1 MQFNRY
7 VYTAAGPADSAVLS
21 FTPSAEEVLIRSLE
35 AALKR
40 FYGTPR
46 SVARLARR
54 ISPYSTSFT
63 LEELDVKLEDG
74 TRLSLMCK
82 NLGIDSLLPEARR
95 VRPPFLYAPLRE
107 IQMYER
113 VLDSGE
119 MGTATFYGASC
130 DAESDRY
137 LLFLE
142 RVPSAKLCHVGDF
155 AVWTHVARWLG
166 GFHSRLSSRSSA
178 LRDDVSLLEY
188 DEKFYH
194 RWLDRASANLDRNNA
209 PTSARRDIA
218 WIRSRYAQV
227 SRELGRLPRTIIHG
241 EFYASNVLVQRLNS
255 NSETSIYCRV
265 CPVDWEMAA
274 FAPGLIDLA
283 ALVSGRWTA
292 EQREHMAMAYYE
304 ASSTLGEYALG
315 LSRGEFLRAL
325 EYCRLHL
332 AVQWVGWSADWS
344 PPDDQ
349 ARDWLREAV
358 AVARGLE
365 W

>member
-7 VYTAAGPADSAVLS
+7 VYTEAGAAESVVLS
-21 FTPSAEEVLIRSLE
+21 FRPSAQEVLVGSLE
-35 AALKR
+35 AALTR
-40 FYGTPR
+40 FYGSPR
-46 SVARLARR
+46 SVVRLARR

-63 LEELDVKLEDG
+63 LEELDVKLDDG
-74 TRLSLMCK
+74 ARLSLICK
-82 NLGIDSLLPEARR
+82 NLGSASLLPEARR
-95 VRPPFLYAPLRE
+95 VRPDFLYAPLRE

-119 MGTATFYGASC
+119 MGTAAFYGASC

-166 GFHSRLSSRSSA
+166 VFHSRMSTRAAA
-178 LRDDVSLLEY
+178 LRDEVPLLEY
-188 DEKFYH
+188 DQAFYQ
-194 RWLDRASANLDRNNA
+194 RWVDRAKGHLEGNNA
-209 PTSARRDIA
+209 PLAARRDIA
-218 WIRSRYAQV
+218 WIGSRYAKV
-227 SRELGRLPRTIIHG
+227 ARELARLPRTIIHG
-241 EFYASNVLVQRLNS
+241 EFYASNVLMQRLDG
-255 NSETSIYCRV
+255 NSEGSTHCRV

-274 FAPGLIDLA
+274 YAPGLIDLA

-292 EQREHMAMAYYE
+292 DQREAMAREYYHA
-304 ASSTLGEYALG
+304 ASVSGDAPR
-315 LSRGEFLRAL
+315 LSWEDLLRAL

-358 AVARGLE
+358 AVARGLG